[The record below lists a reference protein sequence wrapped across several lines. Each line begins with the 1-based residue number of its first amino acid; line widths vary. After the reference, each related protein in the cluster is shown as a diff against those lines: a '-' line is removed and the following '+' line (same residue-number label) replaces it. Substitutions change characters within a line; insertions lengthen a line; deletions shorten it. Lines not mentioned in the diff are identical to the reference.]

1 MIRASFSFNFMPARI
16 TIVVFAALYSRLQ
29 VSKKICDALAKR
41 IEKQFNYLERK
52 QMIFELVG
60 VDFIKHYFPQ
70 EQYNPMLIVS
80 NRQ

>member
-1 MIRASFSFNFMPARI
+1 MA
-16 TIVVFAALYSRLQ
+16 VLLALSARLQ

-80 NRQ
+80 NRQYNPMLIVSNRQ